1 VNQNVRPSTATP
13 ARLTPAPDRAR
24 STSISDHGSRNTV
37 IESLGVYLPPGIAS
51 TRDVLAGCDKI
62 SRFRRRASATRIE
75 QLTGIKHRR
84 LAPDTE
90 PASEMARKAVLNCL
104 AVSRCQP
111 SDVDLILY
119 CGISRYGAPDHY
131 VSEPAISLVLTT
143 HFPFKNALAL
153 DIGNGCAGMFT
164 AISIADSLINAGL
177 VRVALIVSGEHIT
190 DLMKTA
196 QKEVTGYADSR
207 FACLTLGDAAA
218 ALILKQGPDFRTGFQ
233 ALELYTVAQYSEYC
247 IGKPTDRNH
256 GGIIMYTESAKL
268 FDVAENYV
276 IPDIVRSLEALRWGR
291 KELDHLISHQ
301 TAQSAIDTLYEV
313 NRLAQRE
320 ILHEGNVVNNLSERG
335 NTASTSHFV
344 ALWDNI
350 QNGRIRSG
358 DRLLFAVQGSG
369 MTIGTAAYT
378 LDDLPDRVRLAASNG
393 HASPVFS
400 SQGRARTILRGGAPR
415 VRIESLGIANGDGA
429 TSGITLAQRAME
441 DCLAKSSYGKDDVE
455 VLIYAG
461 VRDEFI
467 GEPAIA
473 ALIAG
478 RSRMNETAGFPTAGK
493 KTFAFDVY
501 QGSMGFLSACY
512 LGAGMMRSGRVK
524 SVMIVASELEPNAAR
539 PEWDQIGIAAA
550 GSAVI
555 LDSPA
560 DGRAGFGH
568 CLFESFTEHIGAYA
582 SWLGT
587 NQGTP
592 RMHVT
597 RQADLEAIYLKCIPG
612 TVEELLKCARL
623 SMEDIKVILPPQISK
638 SLVPRLADALH
649 VESGR
654 FVDLAVDGRSLSS
667 SSLAHSFL
675 NIPGADVA
683 AGDVGLMISVGSGL
697 QVGAAIYYF

>member
-1 VNQNVRPSTATP
+1 MLDTSTAKS
-13 ARLTPAPDRAR
+13 ARPAPVPDATRF
-24 STSISDHGSRNTV
+24 TSISDHGSRNTV

-104 AVSRCQP
+104 SVSRCQP
-111 SDVDLILY
+111 SEIDLLLY
-119 CGISRYGAPDHY
+119 CGISRYGAPNHY
-131 VSEPAISLVLTT
+131 VSEPAISLLLTA

-164 AISIADSLINAGL
+164 AISIADSLIKAGL
-177 VRVALIVSGEHIT
+177 VRIALIVSGEHIT

-218 ALILKQGPDFRTGFQ
+218 ALILKQGSDAGTGFQ

-276 IPDIVRSLEALRWGR
+276 IPDIVRALDALRWGR

-313 NRLAQRE
+313 NRLSQRE
-320 ILHEGNVVNNLSERG
+320 ILHEGNVINNLSERG

-358 DRLLFAVQGSG
+358 ERLLFAVQGSG

-378 LDDLPDRVRLAASNG
+378 LDDLPDRVRLAAGNG
-393 HASPVFS
+393 HASSVAS
-400 SQGRARTILRGGAPR
+400 SQGRKRAILRCGAPR
-415 VRIESLGIANGDGA
+415 VRIESLGVANGDGTA
-429 TSGITLAQRAME
+429 SGITLAQRAME

-455 VLIYAG
+455 LLIYAG
-461 VRDEFI
+461 VHRDEFI

-478 RSRMNETAGFPTAGK
+478 RSRMNETAGFPTAGRR
-493 KTFAFDVY
+493 TFAFDVY
-501 QGSMGFLSACY
+501 HGSMGFLSACY
-512 LGAGMMRSGRVK
+512 LGAGMVRSGRVK
-524 SVMIVASELEPNAAR
+524 SVMIVASEIEPNAAR
-539 PEWDQIGIAAA
+539 PEWDQLGIAAT

-555 LDSPA
+555 LDGPA

-568 CLFESFTEHIGAYA
+568 FVFESFTEHIGAYA
-582 SWLGT
+582 SWLVT

-597 RQADLEAIYLKCIPG
+597 RHADLEAIYLKCIPG

-638 SLVPRLADALH
+638 SLVPRLADALN

-654 FVDLAVDGRSLSS
+654 FVDLAADGRSLSS

-675 NIPGADVA
+675 NIPRAGIA
-683 AGDVGLMISVGSGL
+683 AGNVGLMINVGSGL
-697 QVGAAIYYF
+697 QVGAATYYF